1 MKRPV
6 SKELLAASSR
16 PPSDLDA
23 RIRDW
28 RERQE
33 RDSSLSP
40 RELDELEDHLRTRV
54 DLEME
59 LNAELP
65 SERAFAAAR
74 AAIGE
79 GGAVS
84 REFAKAGK
92 RRWRRLLVA
101 GWALFGASFLLP
113 ALYVPDAGLGLSRP
127 FGLRPYYGYEVFQE
141 LLVADGE
148 LFVRLVVLAALSPC
162 LAMLVISIPALRNNG
177 RWAWTVMRYALSVAG
192 LGTLALGFVPVH
204 FEEHGELV
212 FAQHLGIGYW
222 AWSLSFVCAAAALW
236 VRDHDGASV
245 RAKQSVSPE

>member
-6 SKELLAASSR
+6 PKELVAGSSR
-16 PPSDLDA
+16 PTFDLDA

-28 RERQE
+28 RHRQE
-33 RDSSLSP
+33 RETSLSP

-65 SERAFAAAR
+65 SERAFAAAH

-84 REFAKAGK
+84 REFAKAGSS
-92 RRWRRLLVA
+92 RWKKLLVV

-113 ALYVPDAGLGLSRP
+113 ALFVPDARLDLSRP

-148 LFVRLVVLAALSPC
+148 LFVIPVVLAVLSPC

-177 RWAWTVMRYALSVAG
+177 RRAWTVMRYALSVAG
-192 LGTLALGFVPVH
+192 LGTLALGFVPAH
-204 FEEHGELV
+204 FVEHGELV
-212 FAQHLGIGYW
+212 FAQHLGIGFC

-236 VRDHDGASV
+236 LRDHDGASV